1 GNCTHHIQIANA
13 YFESIREGVMVP
25 DWVFRENQGYGAVT
39 VRFYPPLLH
48 YSLAAFRLMLGSWH
62 IAFFATFTFWS
73 FIGGLGAFLWMREI
87 QGSRG
92 QALAA
97 AFLFSLA
104 PYHLNQLYNSSM
116 LGEFVAVSILPFC
129 FLFARRICTSRGI
142 TNILGLGLVF
152 ALLILSNLPQTIIGV
167 VGICLYVLFFLSKKT
182 IIQSVGSLLIAG
194 ILGLALSSFYW
205 VRMVMEMSWIV
216 VSQPSGDPAYDYNNH
231 FLLNGLGLDAQGA
244 LFGSVMFARSVGA
257 VL

>member
-1 GNCTHHIQIANA
+1 MPSSVENFRIQISDISLILCVSSLVILPILLWGGPVGTGDFTHHIQIANA

-73 FIGGLGAFLWMREI
+73 FIGGLAAFLWMREI

-97 AFLFSLA
+97 AFLFS
-104 PYHLNQLYNSSM
+104 
-116 LGEFVAVSILPFC
+116 F
-129 FLFARRICTSRGI
+129 TS
-142 TNILGLGLVF
+142 
-152 ALLILSNLPQTIIGV
+152 
-167 VGICLYVLFFLSKKT
+167 
-182 IIQSVGSLLIAG
+182 
-194 ILGLALSSFYW
+194 
-205 VRMVMEMSWIV
+205 
-216 VSQPSGDPAYDYNNH
+216 
-231 FLLNGLGLDAQGA
+231 
-244 LFGSVMFARSVGA
+244 
-257 VL
+257 